1 MNPLLGPDLLRLP
14 QTIGI
19 VSPQSKRHL
28 MSEPAS
34 TVYVVDDDPSVRRAI
49 KRLVESVGLDGELF
63 KSPQE
68 TLNSSHREV
77 TSCLVLDIRFPGFS
91 GLDFQR
97 QLAQATIPVPFILM
111 PAPADISLP

>member
-49 KRLVESVGLDGELF
+49 KRLVESVGLEVELF
-63 KSPQE
+63 ESPQQF
-68 TLNSSHREV
+68 LIRRHRDV
-77 TSCLVLDIRFPGFS
+77 TSSLVLDLRLP
-91 GLDFQR
+91 
-97 QLAQATIPVPFILM
+97 PFFALN
-111 PAPADISLP
+111 LHRHF